1 MVNKIY
7 GLLGIC
13 SKAGKITVGTE
24 AVMEAV
30 LKNQI
35 ELVIIAEDTS
45 QKTKQKI
52 EKVCEERN
60 VIVKKFGTIFDN
72 SNAIG
77 KVNKAIIGVKDK
89 NLAKAIL
96 EKICGGEMLEGK

>member
-13 SKAGKITVGTE
+13 SKAGKITAGTE
-24 AVMEAV
+24 AVIEGIN
-30 LKNQI
+30 KNQI

-52 EKVCEERN
+52 EN
-60 VIVKKFGTIFDN
+60 
-72 SNAIG
+72 
-77 KVNKAIIGVKDK
+77 
-89 NLAKAIL
+89 
-96 EKICGGEMLEGK
+96 ICK